1 MSFRSQQPYK
11 FFTEMHGMINSTNPH
26 FTRYA
31 FHRFRVLPALDSPHG
46 RESQRTPCRWQFHA
60 IWDDFSCI
68 AMAIFW
74 YAFSCITRRSV
85 LIRIPGVLYKG
96 CTSSVNI
103 ADCYQLSL
111 TANVTQQ
118 LDPGFPDSPRQRIE
132 FRSETQA
139 DGSSFKYTWK
149 QFLYPNVGTTRNFFH
164 LMQVF
169 SMKDSGPVVTLDA
182 VSGKAAVNDFFR
194 SCTDTK
200 CPSIDIAS
208 YAGRL
213 TQHTLVVTFGPN
225 GKLSYIVSDPQT
237 KKVLLT
243 YNVTGYMGS
252 GGS

>member
-1 MSFRSQQPYK
+1 MP
-11 FFTEMHGMINSTNPH
+11 ENSLQMAIPCDMGQFLLRCDGNLL
-26 FTRYA
+26 
-31 FHRFRVLPALDSPHG
+31 V
-46 RESQRTPCRWQFHA
+46 RT
-60 IWDDFSCI
+60 FSCH
-68 AMAIFW
+68 
-74 YAFSCITRRSV
+74 THRSA

-111 TANVTQQ
+111 TGNVTQQ

-132 FRSETQA
+132 FRSETQV

-149 QFLYPNVGTTRNFFH
+149 QFLYPDVGTTRNFFH

-182 VSGKAAVNDFFR
+182 VSGKATVNDFFR
-194 SCTDTK
+194 SCTVTK

-225 GKLSYIVSDPQT
+225 GKLSYLVSDPQT
-237 KKVLLT
+237 KRPLLT